1 MKKLKLNIMGMH
13 CASCAVSID
22 RSLRKIS
29 GVKDVRVSALI
40 NKAFVESE
48 DKTSEEEMKKAVA
61 RAGYKVVSI
70 EKD

>member
-13 CASCAVSID
+13 CASCAVSIEK
-22 RSLRKIS
+22 SLRKVS
-29 GVKDVRVSALI
+29 GVKDIRVSALI
-40 NKAFVESE
+40 NKAFVDSD
-48 DKTSEEEMKKAVA
+48 DKSSEEEMKKAVA

>member
-1 MKKLKLNIMGMH
+1 MKKLKLSIMGMH

-61 RAGYKVVSI
+61 NAGYKVVSI